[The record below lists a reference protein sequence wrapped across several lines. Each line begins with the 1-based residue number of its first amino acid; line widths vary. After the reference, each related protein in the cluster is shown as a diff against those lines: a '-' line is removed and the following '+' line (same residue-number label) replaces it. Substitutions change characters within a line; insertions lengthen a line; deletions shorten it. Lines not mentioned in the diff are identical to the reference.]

1 MMVKFARNEVIQ
13 KVKTLHQTL
22 GDDFAND
29 YRSKAHLGNVL
40 KKEGVETLDQLMKKN
55 ESNMFSLE
63 FDCKNR
69 LSRRAQINK
78 KRLDLKDTL
87 QAH

>member
-40 KKEGVETLDQLMKKN
+40 KKEGVETLDQLIKKMN
-55 ESNMFSLE
+55 PTCLVSSSIAKT
-63 FDCKNR
+63 D
-69 LSRRAQINK
+69 
-78 KRLDLKDTL
+78 
-87 QAH
+87 

>member
-40 KKEGVETLDQLMKKN
+40 KKEGVETLDQLLKK
-55 ESNMFSLE
+55 
-63 FDCKNR
+63 K
-69 LSRRAQINK
+69 
-78 KRLDLKDTL
+78 
-87 QAH
+87 